1 VNREQL
7 LAQDRQAGVTLL
19 ELLTALAV
27 IAVLM
32 AIAVPSFRSLTE
44 ANRVASEINA
54 LTNDLQIARATAIKE
69 GLPVSICVSSN
80 GTSCAAANTSW
91 QSGWIVFADP
101 SNLTGTSPPTA
112 TGITPLRKQAGWTS
126 ASGDT
131 FVASNASGTKIPS
144 ITFSRDGFAIGLAGS
159 VMWSLNTSP
168 VNATATRCVY
178 INIAGHQQVM
188 TKGQVI
194 ASRTCS

>member
-1 VNREQL
+1 VNREQT
-7 LAQDRQAGVTLL
+7 LAQCRRQAGVTLL

-27 IAVLM
+27 IAVLL
-32 AIAVPSFRSLTE
+32 AIAVPSFVSLTQT
-44 ANRVASEINA
+44 NRVAGEINA
-54 LTNDLQIARATAIKE
+54 LANDLQVARATAIKE

-80 GTSCAAANTSW
+80 GTSCATASTSW

-112 TGITPLRKQAGWTS
+112 TGITPLRKQAGWTGS
-126 ASGDT
+126 DT
-131 FVASNASGTKIPS
+131 FVASNAGGTKIPS
-144 ITFSRDGFAIGLAGS
+144 ITFSRDGFAIGLAGP